1 MVLAP
6 ILGLGGKM
14 TKATKI
20 GQVFMIQEGTMIPIG
35 RGVLKIHFN
44 KTQTKPEKNLEV
56 DKKDKKDK
64 LKKP

>member
-1 MVLAP
+1 
-6 ILGLGGKM
+6 M

-20 GQVFMIQEGTMIPIG
+20 GQVFMIQEATVIPIG

-44 KTQTKPEKNLEV
+44 KAQPKPEKNLEIE
-56 DKKDKKDK
+56 KKDKKDK